1 MLFCSADE
9 TYSNMRIPGLVI
21 TGTGTLLGVC
31 ECRRTI
37 SDWAKIDILVRR
49 STNGGETWQDVLR
62 IPGEGETL
70 NNPVLTVHGD
80 RIWLH
85 YCENYRRLFV
95 CESRDDG
102 QSFSAAREISEI
114 FSNADFFYNA
124 IAVGPGHGIAYGDT
138 VVLPVWVAQN
148 REVPQA
154 HRPSF
159 ITTVY
164 SNDGGATWKLGERL
178 DCSDLVNPSECAL
191 ARWQGGVLSSIR
203 NENEV
208 HRRAFAKSPTGY
220 SDWTKPVHMDN
231 MPDPICQGSLIS
243 DGDELWHLN
252 CDSTQGRIDLTLKYS
267 RDGFET
273 WQAQVID
280 SVGGYGDIAVD
291 AEYVYILYE
300 KEFGSEGLFFKKIKR

>member
-1 MLFCSADE
+1 MIFRATDE
-9 TYSNMRIPGLVI
+9 TYSNIRIPGLVI
-21 TGTGTLLGVC
+21 TGRGTLLGVC

-49 STNGGETWQDVLR
+49 STDGGETWQNVLQ

-70 NNPVLTVHGD
+70 NNPVLTVQGD
-80 RIWLH
+80 RVWLH

-159 ITTVY
+159 ITSVY
-164 SNDGGATWKLGERL
+164 SDDGGENWKLGESL
-178 DCSDLVNPSECAL
+178 DCSGLVNPSECAYAL
-191 ARWQGGVLSSIR
+191 WQGGVLSSIR

-208 HRRAFAKSPTGY
+208 HRRAFAKSATGY
-220 SDWTKPVHMDN
+220 SGWTKPVHMEN
-231 MPDPICQGSLIS
+231 MLDPICQGSMIA
-243 DGDELWHLN
+243 DGDDLWHLN
-252 CDSTQGRIDLTLKYS
+252 CATAEGRVDLTLKHS
-267 RDGFET
+267 RDGFAT
-273 WQAQVID
+273 WDAQLVD
-280 SVGGYGDIAVD
+280 PVGGYGDIAVD
-291 AEYVYILYE
+291 AEYIYVLYE
-300 KEFGSEGLFFKKIKR
+300 KEFGNEGLFFTKIKR